1 MQILL
6 PRGQSAPDMAL
17 RFIHVQHLAGLRR
30 QGRIDLQKTVGDVLM
45 YRALTHP
52 KLLRR
57 LPHRGLVLND
67 IICDLNR
74 PLLNIILQE
83 KSPCIVRFYNLCR
96 GRGSYSK
103 VKFTIPKIPL
113 SSFHP
118 FSVSVSVTGCFQFS
132 IQIGNVRILEDI
144 LVKVCQNIF

>member
-6 PRGQSAPDMAL
+6 PCSKAAPDMA
-17 RFIHVQHLAGLRR
+17 FGFVDIKHLPGFCR
-30 QGRIDLQKTVGDVLM
+30 QGRIHLPQTLRHILM
-45 YRALTHP
+45 YRRFTHP
-52 KLLRR
+52 KLLCR
-57 LPHRGLVLND
+57 LPHCGLVLDD